1 MSFRAFAPLIGIEKN
16 GKQKI
21 WKATVEMKKDG
32 TNHAIATFEWGQ
44 IDGKK
49 QITVR
54 EYTEGKNIGKK
65 NETTPYEQCVFET
78 NRKWIDK
85 QEKEGYQE
93 QEQQPQQQQPQQ
105 QQQQQK
111 EQEQQQKEQEQQQ
124 KEQEQQQQQTQK
136 PLIKFIV
143 KSSGSNAGGSN
154 ASSNNSNN
162 SDKSIIYPMLAKTYE
177 PNGSKNKRNNIIF
190 PCLVQPKLDGLRCV
204 AYAGLAQSRT
214 GSYFKTVNHI
224 LEALAPFF
232 KAHPN
237 IALDGELYTMD
248 IPFETLAG
256 LIKKE
261 KISEKDRALLSNV
274 SYHIYDMIDRTNPN
288 RVYSD
293 RHAFLCA
300 HLASIVS
307 ATGSPIALVETEK
320 TTNISEFRDKFS
332 KYISNGYEGIM
343 LRNCSG
349 VYRTNYRSDDLQK
362 YKEFMEEEY
371 VITGFKEGDGRDK
384 GTVIWECQTAEKK
397 VFNVRPR
404 GTIESRR
411 ELFDNAAKYIGA
423 KLTVVFQELSEQGVP
438 RFPVGK
444 AIREGY

>member
-1 MSFRAFAPLIGIEKN
+1 MSSFRAFAPLIGIEKN
-16 GKQKI
+16 GKHKI
-21 WKATVEMKKDG
+21 WNATVEMKKDG

-85 QEKEGYQE
+85 QEKEGYQ
-93 QEQQPQQQQPQQ
+93 QQQQQQPQQQQQQPQQQQPQQ
-105 QQQQQK
+105 QQ
-111 EQEQQQKEQEQQQ
+111 
-124 KEQEQQQQQTQK
+124 TQNK

-143 KSSGSNAGGSN
+143 KSSGSTAMTDK
-154 ASSNNSNN
+154 SSS
-162 SDKSIIYPMLAKTYE
+162 SDKSSTDKSSGDKSIIYPMLAKTYE
-177 PNGSKNKRNNIIF
+177 PTGSKNKRNNIIF

-274 SYHIYDMIDRTNPN
+274 SYHIYDMIDRTNPSL
-288 RVYSD
+288 VYSD
-293 RHAFLCA
+293 RHAFLCS

-332 KYISNGYEGIM
+332 KYISNGYEGVM

>member
-93 QEQQPQQQQPQQ
+93 QQQQPQEQPQEQQPQQP
-105 QQQQQK
+105 
-111 EQEQQQKEQEQQQ
+111 
-124 KEQEQQQQQTQK
+124 QQQTQNK

-143 KSSGSNAGGSN
+143 KSSGSNAISDN
-154 ASSNNSNN
+154 SNNSNN

-237 IALDGELYTMD
+237 VALDGELYTMD

-274 SYHIYDMIDRTNPN
+274 SYHIYDMIDRTNPSL
-288 RVYSD
+288 VYSD

>member
-85 QEKEGYQE
+85 QEKEGYQT
-93 QEQQPQQQQPQQ
+93 QQ
-105 QQQQQK
+105 QQQQQP
-111 EQEQQQKEQEQQQ
+111 QEQQA
-124 KEQEQQQQQTQK
+124 QQQQQQPPKNK

-143 KSSGSNAGGSN
+143 KSSGSI
-154 ASSNNSNN
+154 ASGDKSNNSNN

-237 IALDGELYTMD
+237 VALDGELYTMD

-274 SYHIYDMIDRTNPN
+274 SYHIYDMIDRTNPSL
-288 RVYSD
+288 VYSD